1 VDPLSGG
8 PETPGGATGAGGA
21 VAAGGARPTPA
32 DGFAVSVRHAHES
45 IQALREAM
53 PEAVLEEEEARGQ
66 VSLRVPP
73 AAILP
78 VARFLR
84 DRCAYEALTD
94 VTAVD
99 WFDRDPR
106 FDVIYHLL
114 SLAKRSRLRI
124 RAGLGEE
131 PCRIASVT
139 SVWPGANWMER
150 ETFDFF
156 GVFFE
161 GHPDL
166 RRILNTEDFEGWPL
180 RKDFPMI
187 GRDAE

>member
-1 VDPLSGG
+1 MGH
-8 PETPGGATGAGGA
+8 
-21 VAAGGARPTPA
+21 AREA
-32 DGFAVSVRHAHES
+32 IR
-45 IQALREAM
+45 ALREAM
-53 PEAVLEEEEARGQ
+53 PGAVLGEDESRGQ
-66 VSLRVPP
+66 VSVRV
-73 AAILP
+73 AADAILP

-114 SLAKRSRLRI
+114 SLSKRSRLRI
-124 RAGLGEE
+124 RAGLAEE

-139 SVWPGANWMER
+139 SVWPGADWSER
-150 ETFDFF
+150 EAFDFF
-156 GVFFE
+156 GIVFD

-187 GRDAE
+187 GRDAG